1 MSAEDRKDTA
11 LPSEAADHKESHPVS
26 GAVGAA
32 AGAVVGAAAGAL
44 GGPLGA
50 AAGAV
55 AGAVLGGM
63 AGSATGKGIDSM
75 ARGEGNTGV
84 PLEREEEAGHSSDEP
99 PPRAEGQ
106 RREP

>member
-11 LPSEAADHKESHPVS
+11 IPPEAADHTESHPVS

-44 GGPLGA
+44 AGPLGA

-63 AGSATGKGIDSM
+63 AGSATGKGIDAM

-84 PLEREEEAGHSSDEP
+84 PLEREEEPHRTSDGQAARP
-99 PPRAEGQ
+99 EGQ
-106 RREP
+106 GREP

>member
-11 LPSEAADHKESHPVS
+11 TVPEAADQTESHPVS

-84 PLEREEEAGHSSDEP
+84 PLEREVGADHSGDEQA
-99 PPRAEGQ
+99 PREGQ
-106 RREP
+106 GREP